1 MKQKIFRII
10 RTYIL
15 AVMIIP
21 LISISCNNDEI
32 LEETPLDFLAPKNA
46 FNSVAGA
53 RQGISGL
60 HAYARQYLFR
70 DAASQEYFAWRR
82 GLGTDIAYHGEDP
95 ASTKF
100 PCDFV
105 SFFTATNYIS
115 RDSWTRNYKLI
126 QNANVLIN
134 AIEESDPEMWNNEAQ
149 KEAYKAEAMFFRAY
163 AYRELVSV
171 FGDVPIVNEV
181 INAPKTDF
189 VRSPVTDVY
198 AAMESDLKFGTVN
211 LPVRG
216 EEEDPGRITQGAAWH
231 FLAET
236 YLAQGKNQDAVD
248 AASHVINDYGYGI
261 MTERFGS
268 TVDVFGS
275 GDVYLD
281 LHAYGNQ
288 NLPEN
293 TEAIWVVQYEP
304 LIEGGSDFLGER
316 GFGCAYYRMGNTPD
330 GKKAFLGELYNGKYT
345 GYSDTLGRPVAW
357 IRPTTYSTHLIW
369 ESDWDNDYRNAKH
382 QIKRDFYWDNPASSY
397 YGQKVDFSL
406 YPAGS
411 GRDPIKDTCQYIFPY
426 FMKFADP
433 LNHFTNPDRSG
444 GGYNHK
450 DNYALRLAET
460 YLLRAEAYI
469 NLKQPDKAAQ
479 DINVIRERSNAS
491 PITAAEATID
501 FMLDERVRE
510 LWGEEQRQITLRRT
524 GKLIE
529 RIRKYNNNPKFPGLN
544 VQDYHVLLPI
554 PQSQID
560 LNIDAKI
567 EQNPGYN

>member
-1 MKQKIFRII
+1 MKQKIVRIFK
-10 RTYIL
+10 TYIL
-15 AVMIIP
+15 ALFIIP
-21 LISISCNNDEI
+21 LIGISCDSEKI

-46 FNSVAGA
+46 YSSVAGI

-60 HAYARQYLFR
+60 HSYSRQYLFR
-70 DAASQEYFAWRR
+70 DGASQEYFAWRR
-82 GLGTDIAYHGEDP
+82 GLSTDIAYHGEDP

-105 SFFTATNYIS
+105 TFFTPTNYVS
-115 RDSWTRNYKLI
+115 RDSWTHNYKLI
-126 QNANVLIN
+126 QNANVIIN
-134 AIEESDPEMWNNEAQ
+134 AIDNSDPDMWDNDSQQA
-149 KEAYKAEAMFFRAY
+149 AYKAEAMFFRAY
-163 AYRELVSV
+163 AYRELVST
-171 FGDVPIVNEV
+171 FGPVPIVNEV
-181 INAPKTDF
+181 ISAPKTDF
-189 VRSPVTDVY
+189 VRAPVADVY
-198 AAMESDLKFGTVN
+198 EAIVSDLVFGTTN

-216 EEEDPGRITQGAAWH
+216 AEEDPGRITQGAAWH

-236 YLAQGKNQDAVD
+236 YIAQGKNQDAVN
-248 AASHVINDYGYGI
+248 AATHVINDYGYAI

-288 NLPEN
+288 NSSEN

-304 LIEGGSDFLGER
+304 LVEGGSQTLGER
-316 GFGCAYYRMGNTPD
+316 GFGCAYFRMGNTPD
-330 GKKAFLGELYNGKYT
+330 GKKAFLGELYNGAYT

-357 IRPTTYSTHLIW
+357 IRPTWYSANIIW
-369 ESDWDNDYRNAKH
+369 NSDWDNDYRNAKH
-382 QIKRDFYWDNPASSY
+382 MIKRDFYWDNPASAY
-397 YGQKVDFSL
+397 YKQKVDFSL
-406 YPAGS
+406 YSAS
-411 GRDPIKDTCQYIFPY
+411 AGRDAIKDTCQYIYPY

-433 LNHFTNPDRSG
+433 LNHFTSPNQSG

-450 DNYALRLAET
+450 DNYGLRLAET

-469 NLKQPDKAAQ
+469 NLGETGKAAD

-491 PITAAEATID
+491 PITSAEATID

-529 RIRKYNNNPKFPGLN
+529 RIKKYNNNPKFPGLN
-544 VQDYHVLLPI
+544 AENYHVLLPI

-560 LNIDAKI
+560 LNIDA
-567 EQNPGYN
+567 EFPQNDGYK